1 MHWYG
6 WGVGESQKNPMIW
19 IEVGEGFSQVSE
31 NLPQILEALKFLGF
45 PELGLGRMSLLIL
58 KKCAEENSRLSK
70 SKEREEGGKEFF
82 SKNYKILRNQKSLEG
97 VSFFKS

>member
-6 WGVGESQKNPMIW
+6 WGVGESPKNPMIW

-45 PELGLGRMSLLIL
+45 PELGLG
-58 KKCAEENSRLSK
+58 
-70 SKEREEGGKEFF
+70 
-82 SKNYKILRNQKSLEG
+82 
-97 VSFFKS
+97 